1 MKEDRIKFLEAQVEA
16 LQRKNSMLETH
27 NNLLF
32 DYADN
37 KMVEGCE
44 EAKKVLNNILK

>member
-44 EAKKVLNNILK
+44 EATKLIDNLIK